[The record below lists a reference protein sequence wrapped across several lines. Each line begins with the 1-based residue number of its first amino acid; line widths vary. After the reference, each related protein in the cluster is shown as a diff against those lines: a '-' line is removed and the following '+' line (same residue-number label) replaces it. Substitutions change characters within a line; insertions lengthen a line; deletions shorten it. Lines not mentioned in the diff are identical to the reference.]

1 MIAPCFVFHGWW
13 NGPSPGFLLVL
24 ALRLCTRV
32 KPLAGGPGASL
43 SHCRALRKNGDPNSG
58 LFSRPRLAVDE
69 REHGLPLGIHLYLA
83 SLTFIFDCFAW
94 WAGHD
99 PHSATPQPSR
109 LCRWWTAQ
117 WSFSSSSSFNL
128 SSPSSSLESDGQSR
142 PPQHV
147 LVAGFSTRPSSPWR
161 SFPSPFPLVF
171 LPFIRDGRHCGWH
184 GAPRFLSLVRFWGV
198 GWTLLLD
205 L

>member
-1 MIAPCFVFHGWW
+1 MEWSQPWL
-13 NGPSPGFLLVL
+13 SSRPGL
-24 ALRLCTRV
+24 AAV
-32 KPLAGGPGASL
+32 YEGEGGPGASL

-83 SLTFIFDCFAW
+83 SLTDIFDCFAW

-117 WSFSSSSSFNL
+117 WSFSSSSSFIF

-147 LVAGFSTRPSSPWR
+147 LVAGFSSVAFGSSPWLKL
-161 SFPSPFPLVF
+161 FWFKPSWA
-171 LPFIRDGRHCGWH
+171 GSC
-184 GAPRFLSLVRFWGV
+184 S
-198 GWTLLLD
+198 
-205 L
+205 